1 MEKKTKSKKNKK
13 GVCEM
18 TVMNKQNIG
27 VLKVCASKHSSSL
40 RLGGRRGGGMG
51 RAAAAVTERVMMILT
66 ARILWTSSI
75 HPRSGS
81 GTSSSHTVAA
91 LGGLPAHAVR

>member
-40 RLGGRRGGGMG
+40 RLGGRRGGGNG
-51 RAAAAVTERVMMILT
+51 
-66 ARILWTSSI
+66 
-75 HPRSGS
+75 P
-81 GTSSSHTVAA
+81 SSSSCYREGDDDTHCKDS
-91 LGGLPAHAVR
+91 LDLFHPP